1 MAKTKKELTA
11 LEKLQAAFSEDF
23 NDMELQERYDRFVEN
38 VKYWKG
44 LYNDL
49 VPKINEQIKQKSNL
63 TTLVLDSA
71 MLGILNTEA
80 VNQIKE
86 LDKYL
91 NEWCSKADDYR
102 AKFEDEERLMKKYE
116 ENSHDRL
123 FQWWKSIKTV
133 DEKTAPWLEWKR
145 PYEKR
150 II

>member
-1 MAKTKKELTA
+1 MAKQKKELTA
-11 LEKLQAAFSEDF
+11 IEKLNQAFMEDF

-49 VPKINEQIKQKSNL
+49 VPKINERIELKSKL
-63 TTLVLDSA
+63 TSLVLESA
-71 MLGILNTEA
+71 MLGILNTDA

-86 LDKYL
+86 ADKYL
-91 NEWCSKADDYR
+91 NEWCTKADEYR
-102 AKFEDEERLMKKYE
+102 AKFQEEEALMERYKKS
-116 ENSHDRL
+116 SHDRL
-123 FQWWKSIKTV
+123 FQWWKSIKTI
-133 DEKTAPWLEWKR
+133 DKTTAPWLEWKT